1 MVGTNLRS
9 FDTHWQGVEKKTK
22 KKEKKKR
29 KKKKKTLK
37 QVIDEL
43 IVIQKRKPVV
53 GSLERK
59 KKIWRKKLVAQK
71 LMWKILEMGTPLMFH

>member
-1 MVGTNLRS
+1 MVGTNLKS
-9 FDTHWQGVEKKTK
+9 FDTYWQGVRKRTR

-43 IVIQKRKPVV
+43 IVIQKREPIV

-59 KKIWRKKLVAQK
+59 KKI
-71 LMWKILEMGTPLMFH
+71 